1 MKTKMKKLLM
11 TGVVALAVLALAPA
25 AKADT
30 VVTLTTTAANSCNAT
45 PAGGCPVA
53 TYTVTI
59 HPTGG
64 SNYTVTLAISNI
76 SGVVASSTDKI
87 TSVNTKFAS
96 DLTGVSNSSL
106 TGGTNIGAVTWTTNE
121 SNISN
126 ADCATP
132 GQGFVCSQASGTGLP
147 IANGGGPY
155 TWVWNVTTSGALT
168 STVHIGVNYDP
179 ANGKIL
185 SYKVPVSV
193 LEPGTLTLLGSGLL
207 GLAALRRRLL

>member
-1 MKTKMKKLLM
+1 MKKLLM
-11 TGVVALAVLALAPA
+11 TVIIAVAVLALAPA

-45 PAGGCPVA
+45 PSGGCPLA

-64 SNYTVTLAISNI
+64 SNYTVTLAISSI

-87 TSVNTKFAS
+87 TSVNIKFAS
-96 DLTGVSNSSL
+96 DLTGVGNSSL
-106 TGGTNIGAVTWTTNE
+106 FSAPAGVTWTTSE

-126 ADCATP
+126 ADCATA
-132 GQGFVCSQASGTGLP
+132 GSGFVCSQASGSGLP

-179 ANGKIL
+179 ASGKIL
-185 SYKVPVSV
+185 SYEVPVGV
-193 LEPGTLTLLGSGLL
+193 PEPGTLALLGSGLL